1 MNRRKHGY
9 KFTKPL
15 TTQEECDRVLHS
27 IQAKKPSKVTVTVES
42 AFAEFDDKVDY
53 RNGLESASKHLDT
66 VVESL
71 EKGWVDVLSDYNR
84 QPSIRCNMG
93 YTESELTLTI
103 DPKRRALNQAQ
114 LQIMKTTSAE
124 KMVETGIID
133 PFKYALVK
141 KTQQDLSILLGDDG
155 LRTRREEGSILRLC
169 FIESAKNIYVDIKV
183 PKKLPT
189 AAEIMAVDDAVYES
203 YDECGVPVLEI
214 EKVPTFQYRLKYSS
228 KRRHYWI
235 LSEKPNVGKTLN
247 MQTACDVCFA
257 FCARYQHPFWDTFD
271 EQAQFVFIDEYGN
284 DKLNKLE
291 ISELNLL
298 CDGGYKF
305 NMKNKAPQALL
316 DANAIVIIMSNKHPE
331 KVYVKWMDGTVSPDR
346 QQLAL
351 LRARFNIIKIH

>member
-27 IQAKKPSKVTVTVES
+27 IQAKKPSKVIVTVES
-42 AFAEFDDKVDY
+42 AFAEFDDKVNY

-66 VVESL
+66 AVESL

-124 KMVETGIID
+124 KMVETGII
-133 PFKYALVK
+133 KYALVK
-141 KTQQDLSILLGDDG
+141 KTQQDLGILLGDDG

-203 YDECGVPVLEI
+203 DDECGVPVLEI

-228 KRRHYWI
+228 KRRMRRSALWVI
-235 LSEKPNVGKTLN
+235 
-247 MQTACDVCFA
+247 
-257 FCARYQHPFWDTFD
+257 
-271 EQAQFVFIDEYGN
+271 FIFG
-284 DKLNKLE
+284 
-291 ISELNLL
+291 
-298 CDGGYKF
+298 
-305 NMKNKAPQALL
+305 
-316 DANAIVIIMSNKHPE
+316 IIAHA
-331 KVYVKWMDGTVSPDR
+331 Y
-346 QQLAL
+346 
-351 LRARFNIIKIH
+351 